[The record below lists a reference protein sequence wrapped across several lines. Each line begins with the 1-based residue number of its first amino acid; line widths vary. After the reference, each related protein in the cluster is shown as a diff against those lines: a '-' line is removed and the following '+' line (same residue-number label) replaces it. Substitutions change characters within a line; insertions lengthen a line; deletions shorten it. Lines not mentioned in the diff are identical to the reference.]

1 MMIAALAGLATA
13 GTAAAAPV
21 TTNPGPL
28 TANGTVSA
36 VFAYVD
42 AADSSNLLRLNFGGV
57 IFNNKV
63 DAVGTT
69 KVLSPVNAGLIEF
82 QLQNVTQGY
91 TFTNDLADTGPGG
104 DGFYHAKY
112 GTLAS
117 NTFGVTFSSAAI
129 SAINALGP
137 NALLVAFEDR
147 RGGDYDYNDL
157 IFAFSAVQVA
167 RVPEPASMALIGTG
181 LLGLGLIR
189 RRRAG

>member
-1 MMIAALAGLATA
+1 MATA
-13 GTAAAAPV
+13 STAAAAPV

-36 VFAYVD
+36 VFAYAD

-57 IFNNKV
+57 IFNDKV

-82 QLQNVTQGY
+82 QLQSVTQGY
-91 TFTNDLADTGPGG
+91 TFTNDLADTGPGRG
-104 DGFYHAKY
+104 GFYHAQY
-112 GTLAS
+112 GRLAS

-189 RRRAG
+189 RHRAG